1 MFVIHTH
8 VSMAD
13 MSQVT
18 DEEAGCV
25 ANALVWTLKERQML
39 QQCGHILP
47 LFHVPF
53 IALAKNLHNIEP
65 KHTLSFIC
73 SSSVHLGRCHTD
85 AHPHKH
91 KVEQDYIQ
99 YCTSSHWLTQQRHIF
114 LLLFWMVH
122 DEFCQPPCEKLR
134 HAVQVIQNGS
144 AYEK

>member
-1 MFVIHTH
+1 
-8 VSMAD
+8 
-13 MSQVT
+13 
-18 DEEAGCV
+18 
-25 ANALVWTLKERQML
+25 ML

-53 IALAKNLHNIEP
+53 IALAKNLHNI
-65 KHTLSFIC
+65 
-73 SSSVHLGRCHTD
+73 
-85 AHPHKH
+85 
-91 KVEQDYIQ
+91 VEQDYIQ